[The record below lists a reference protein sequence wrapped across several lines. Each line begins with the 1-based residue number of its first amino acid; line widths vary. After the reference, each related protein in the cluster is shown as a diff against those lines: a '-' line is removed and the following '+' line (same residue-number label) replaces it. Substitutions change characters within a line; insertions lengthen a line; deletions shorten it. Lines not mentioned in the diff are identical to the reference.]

1 MQKMMDVPTRSLDG
15 ISFDGADFWISDV
28 VERTLKKVSI
38 HEQKVLREI
47 KFMPG
52 GVPRAVT
59 YTNDSLLVLNYDPK
73 AMTASD
79 LIQINVMNGKTLRA
93 LHCPDEIDSGIA
105 FDNTYFWGSSYQNRC
120 LLCFHPATGDIV
132 KTVPM
137 EYPVQALCFDG
148 QHLIVVMD
156 KRTDPQTPLS
166 QIAVFHPAKLQIL
179 KEMEIKAEITGI
191 TYAEDMLFYVNH
203 QLSEI
208 QVTRIKLD

>member
-1 MQKMMDVPTRSLDG
+1 MQKMMDVPTKSLDG

-28 VERTLKKVSI
+28 AERSLKKVSI
-38 HEQKVLREI
+38 HEQKVVREI

-52 GVPRAVT
+52 GIPRAVT

-73 AMTASD
+73 AQTASD

-105 FDNTYFWGSSYQNRC
+105 FDNTHFWGSSNKHKC
-120 LLCFHPATGDIV
+120 LLCFHPATGDVI

-156 KRTDPQTPLS
+156 KHTEPDMPLS
-166 QIAVFHPAKLQIL
+166 SIAVFHPAKHLIL
-179 KEMEIKAEITGI
+179 KEMEIRAEITGI

-203 QLSEI
+203 PKLEI